1 MKWIVLVAVAALVTI
16 WYAAY
21 GRPWLKSKPWAA
33 GFFAWVEP
41 IELVLFKN
49 SETILF
55 ARLKF
60 VSGILLM
67 LMTQLGTIDLTPIMP
82 YIPEAYRGLVQFF
95 LNLSPL
101 ALTMLGAIDERLRNG
116 TTKPLELVAIPS
128 TAVLPPKV
136 EQAIAVA
143 EQAKFEAVAEV
154 KAAEKQAVL

>member
-33 GFFAWVEP
+33 GFFAWIEP

-55 ARLKF
+55 ARFKMLL
-60 VSGILLM
+60 GIVLTLL
-67 LMTQLGTIDLTPIMP
+67 TQLGSIDLTPIMP
-82 YIPEAYRGLVQFF
+82 YIPEVHRGLFQFA
-95 LNLSPL
+95 LNLMPL
-101 ALTMLGAIDERLRNG
+101 GLTLVGMMDERLRNG

-128 TAVLPPKV
+128 TAVLPPAV

-143 EQAKFEAVAEV
+143 EQAKVEAVAEV
-154 KAAEKQAVL
+154 KAAEKQAVQ